1 MVCSS
6 FKLKQERL
14 LVKVSSLMAFADR
27 TNIKEDFL
35 IETRRTAWEQMF
47 KQVVPIA
54 VFRLGTS
61 C

>member
-1 MVCSS
+1 
-6 FKLKQERL
+6 
-14 LVKVSSLMAFADR
+14 MAFADR

-35 IETRRTAWEQMF
+35 IETGRTAWEQMF